1 MITNINGVD
10 LLFGASPAG
19 SVNVTGATVTK
30 LDSLVINPYEINTGD
45 VIIVKFV
52 ADHTITSGAPIFN
65 YYLYTNTT
73 DTTLVGATLLG
84 TYTTTAGSAGCGVLR
99 HIVAED
105 NKFIVINPSVSINN
119 DYGDFAGT
127 NISTI
132 TSLNFSSTYYF
143 LLAANLTLG
152 KGDVGSTTSY
162 EFSITK

>member
-1 MITNINGVD
+1 MITNINGVE
-10 LLFGASPAG
+10 LLFGASPTG

-52 ADHTITSGAPIFN
+52 ADNTITSGAPIFN
-65 YYLYTNTT
+65 YYLYTNTG
-73 DTTLVGATLLG
+73 DTIVGATLLG
-84 TYTTTAGSAGCGVLR
+84 TYTTTAGSVGCGVLR

-105 NKFIVINPSVSINN
+105 NKFIVIDPSVSLIN

-143 LLAANLTLG
+143 LLAANLTLS
-152 KGDVGSTTSY
+152 KGDAGSTTSY